1 MHIAEGMLPAKWAI
15 AYYGLAGIFIAK
27 GLRDYKLKSKETPVF
42 KQLIGVMTAAVFII
56 SLLPIPVPIAGTS
69 SHPGGTPL
77 AAILMG
83 PFLVSPMSLVALLFQ
98 ALFLAH
104 GGLTTLGANVVSLG
118 VLGGGIG
125 YLVFRLARNLNVPLA
140 IAAGIAGFVGDL
152 AIYLGTTGQLAFA
165 IHGSKPVSEVFL
177 TIFTAFM
184 PAQFPLALLEGVFT
198 GMVMGYLYKV
208 RPDIL
213 VKLKVIKLTIDPTT
227 KGVSMEVPNE
237 R

>member
-15 AYYGLAGIFIAK
+15 AYYGVAGIFIAK
-27 GLRDYKLKSKETPVF
+27 GLREYRLKSKETPVF

-83 PFLVSPMSLVALLFQ
+83 PYLAAPMSLVALLFQ

-104 GGLTTLGANVVSLG
+104 GGITTLGANVVALG

-125 YLVFRLARNLNVPLA
+125 YLVFKMARRAKLTLP
-140 IAAGIAGFVGDL
+140 IAAGLAGFFGDI
-152 AIYLGTTGQLAFA
+152 AIYLGTSGQLAFA
-165 IHGSKPVSEVFL
+165 LHGSKPVGEVFL
-177 TIFTAFM
+177 TIFAAFM
-184 PAQFPLALLEGVFT
+184 PAQLPLAILEGVFT
-198 GMVMGYLYKV
+198 GMVIGYLFKV

-213 VKLKVIKLTIDPTT
+213 VKLKVIK
-227 KGVSMEVPNE
+227 PNE
-237 R
+237 KAVTTEVSHEK